1 MVKFST
7 VEEVG
12 LVKSIEGAFATVAVP
27 KKSACEGCSLKICKP
42 EQQVMEIQALNSV
55 HAMVGQ
61 KVKVVLKSYTY
72 LKSSM
77 VIYGIPALALVGGAV
92 IGKELF
98 GPFFAGYDP
107 DMVSAVSGFGAF
119 MLSFLLIKL
128 WSFSAGK
135 KTEAKPVIEEILAE

>member
-12 LVKSIEGAFATVAVP
+12 FVKSIEGAFATVEVP

-42 EQQVMEIQALNSV
+42 EQQFMELQALNSV
-55 HAMVGQ
+55 HARVGQ

-77 VIYGIPALALVGGAV
+77 VVYGIPALALVGGAV

-98 GPFFAGYDP
+98 GQFFTGFDP
-107 DMVSAVSGFGAF
+107 DMVSAVSGFCAF

-135 KTEAKPVIEEILAE
+135 KAEAKPVIEEILTE

>member
-12 LVKSIEGAFATVAVP
+12 FVKSIEGAFATVEVL

-42 EQQVMEIQALNSV
+42 EQQFMELQALNSV
-55 HAMVGQ
+55 HARVGQ

-77 VIYGIPALALVGGAV
+77 VVYGIPALALVGGAV

-98 GPFFAGYDP
+98 GQFFTGFDP
-107 DMVSAVSGFGAF
+107 DMVSAVSGFCAW
-119 MLSFLLIKL
+119 MLSFLLI
-128 WSFSAGK
+128 
-135 KTEAKPVIEEILAE
+135 

>member
-1 MVKFST
+1 MVIFST

-12 LVKSIEGAFATVAVP
+12 FVKSTEGAFATVAVP

-42 EQQVMEIQALNSV
+42 EQEVMEIQALNSV
-55 HAMVGQ
+55 DARVGQ
-61 KVKVVLKSYTY
+61 KVRVVLKSYPY

-77 VIYGIPALALVGGAV
+77 VVYGIPALALVVGAV
-92 IGKELF
+92 IGKEFF
-98 GPFFAGYDP
+98 GPFFAGSDP

-135 KTEAKPVIEEILAE
+135 KIEAKPVIEEIIE